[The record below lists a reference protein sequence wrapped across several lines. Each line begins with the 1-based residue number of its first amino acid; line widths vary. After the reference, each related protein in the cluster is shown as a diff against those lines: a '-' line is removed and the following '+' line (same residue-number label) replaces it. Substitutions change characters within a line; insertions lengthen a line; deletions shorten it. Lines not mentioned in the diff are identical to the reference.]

1 MSVFKVSNG
10 QITFDGF
17 PIRLRGWNIGGWL
30 NMEDFINGFVGA
42 EHNLRA
48 AMSRVMGKEK
58 AQFFFD
64 RLLDH
69 FFTED
74 DVKAMAQFGAN
85 VIRIPFNYRHFE
97 RDDQPFEYLED
108 GFKRLDQAFDWCAKH
123 GMYVILDFHAV
134 QGWQNPD
141 WHSDNAHVHIL
152 LYQHKLFQDRFAALW
167 REMAK
172 RYKNHPALAGY
183 GLMNE
188 PCTRVRYENYDSPEY
203 NWDGL
208 NRVHRRAAQA
218 IREVDPHHLLFVE
231 GDNFACEF
239 DGLDVTF
246 DENIVVESHNYIPPT
261 GGGEP
266 YPGEIDGMYWNR
278 DMVAV
283 EFGMHSGTRCAF
295 QHRKPLFVGEFGTWY
310 AGCPEAIPY
319 RAAALDDQLG
329 VFDSAG
335 VHWAVWTWKDIASM
349 GSFNLD
355 PDSEYVKLIQP
366 ILKAKQQAADWEG
379 EMPKGSVANALKN
392 SADAIDAYLAES
404 NLNVQIDRRWFAQYA
419 LFGYLAQFLQV
430 PYAHLFKDL
439 SEEKID
445 DLLSAFALKNCIE
458 NEAITNVLKKHLES
472 DE

>member
-1 MSVFKVSNG
+1 MEILKTNNG
-10 QITFDGF
+10 QIVTLKNKT
-17 PIRLRGWNIGGWL
+17 IRLHGWNIGGWL

-48 AMSRVMGKEK
+48 TMARILGRDK

-74 DVKAMAQFGAN
+74 DVKAMAKLGAN

-108 GFKRLDQAFDWCAKH
+108 GFKRLDQAFAWCAKY

-134 QGWQNPD
+134 QGWHNPD

-152 LYQHKLFQDRFAALW
+152 LYQHKHFQDRFVGLW
-167 REMAK
+167 KEMAK

-183 GLMNE
+183 DLMNE
-188 PCTRVRYENYDSPEY
+188 PCTQVKYDEYDSENY
-203 NWDGL
+203 NWDAL
-208 NRVHRRAAQA
+208 NAVHRKAAHA
-218 IREVDPHHLLFVE
+218 IREIDSKHLIFVE

-239 DGLDVTF
+239 DGLDITF
-246 DENIVVESHNYIPPT
+246 DDNLVVSSHNYMSPT

-266 YPGEIDGMYWNR
+266 YPGEIDGLYWNR
-278 DMVAV
+278 DIVAA
-283 EFGMHSGTRCAF
+283 EFGMHSGTRLAF
-295 QHRKPLFVGEFGTWY
+295 KHRKPIFVGEFGTWY
-310 AGCPEAIPY
+310 GGYPEAIPY

-335 VHWAVWTWKDIASM
+335 VHWAVWTWKDISSM
-349 GSFNLD
+349 GSYNLNPESD
-355 PDSEYVKLIQP
+355 YVRLIQP
-366 ILKAKQQAADWEG
+366 IMKAKKEAADWEG
-379 EMPKGSVANALKN
+379 EMPRGEVAKALKN
-392 SADAIDAYLAES
+392 SADVIDAYLARS
-404 NLNVQIDRRWFAQYA
+404 NLNVQIERRWFAQYS

-430 PYAHLFKDL
+430 PYANLFKDK
-439 SEEKID
+439 SEKELD
-445 DLLSAFALKNCIE
+445 EMLSAFALKNCIQ
-458 NEAITNVLKKHLES
+458 NKTITKVLTKHL
-472 DE
+472 